1 MLFQVEEQMQS
12 LHESYN
18 WKPEEEE
25 NKESGVTSK
34 EIADAKWQSML
45 ERFLAMQDLGNNYI
59 NSSNMVRHYYTVRE
73 IVRTQ
78 LLQMLLFMQ
87 QFWQPDICQF

>member
-1 MLFQVEEQMQS
+1 MQS

-18 WKPEEEE
+18 RKQEEEE
-25 NKESGVTSK
+25 NEESLVTS

-59 NSSNMVRHYYTVRE
+59 NSSNMVRHYYLVRE